1 MKPIAKV
8 YTALLFLF
16 LFAPIVIMLIFSF
29 NSGNSLSVLSGFS
42 TYWYKE
48 LFHDAN
54 TLGALRNT
62 LILALCAAILST
74 IMGTAA
80 AVGMNKLRN
89 KYMKAAM
96 NTVTNL
102 PMVNPEIITGISL
115 MLMFVFAGRL
125 MGMATSLNFA
135 TILIAH
141 ITFCLPYV
149 ILQVLPKLR
158 QMDKAL
164 PEAAMDLG
172 CTPFRAFLKVE
183 LPEILPGVLTG
194 MIMAFTLSL
203 DDFVISYFTSG
214 NGFETLPIRIYNMTK
229 KTVTPKMYALATI
242 IFFVILLLL
251 LITNL
256 MDDDAARER
265 KAQRRGAKSAS
276 AQASGKSKKSRKPLS
291 DRGRKILA
299 GSVLGV
305 AAVLILVVSVAGGSD
320 TLELNVYNWG
330 EYISDG
336 SDGSLNT
343 VKAFESW
350 YEETYG
356 EKVHVNY
363 TTYASNED
371 MYAKLKSGAVSY
383 DVIIPSDYMIARLS
397 NEDMLLPLN
406 FDNIPNYQYIE
417 DKFRGLYYD
426 PDDTYSIPYTYGVVG
441 IIYDANQVDEA
452 DVGSWDLMWNP
463 KYKGKILQFNNS
475 RDAFGTAMYRAGIDV
490 NTTDKSQWEAALQ
503 ALLEQRP
510 IVKAYVM
517 DEIYN
522 TLESGEAAIGAY
534 YAGDYFTMLD
544 AEADDVDL
552 QFYYPDPTNYFVDAM
567 CIPSCCEN
575 KELAEVF
582 INFMLS
588 QETAIANAE
597 YIYYASPNSLV
608 YNDETYQEDMGE
620 EAMEILYPEGVNFAE
635 EYNKLAYRNL
645 DDEMLG
651 YMNSLWENLKIN

>member
-8 YTALLFLF
+8 YTAILFLF
-16 LFAPIVIMLIFSF
+16 LFAPIVIMLVFSF

-80 AVGMNKLRN
+80 AVGMNKLRS

-125 MGMATSLNFA
+125 MGMATSLNFG

-149 ILQVLPKLR
+149 ILQVLPKLH

-256 MDDDAARER
+256 MDDDAVRER
-265 KAQRRGAKSAS
+265 KAQRQGAKSKA
-276 AQASGKSKKSRKPLS
+276 AQASGKKRKPLS

-336 SDGSLNT
+336 SDGSLDT
-343 VKAFESW
+343 VKAFEAW

-383 DVIIPSDYMIARLS
+383 DVIIPSDYMIARLA

-417 DKFRGLYYD
+417 DQFRGLYYD

-441 IIYDANQVDEA
+441 VIYDANQVDEA
-452 DVGSWDLMWNP
+452 DAGDWDLMWNP

-503 ALLEQRP
+503 SLLEQRP
-510 IVKAYVM
+510 LVKAYVM

-522 TLESGEAAIGAY
+522 ALESGEAAIGAY

-552 QFYYPDPTNYFVDAM
+552 RFYYPDPTNYFIDAM

-588 QETAIANAE
+588 QETAVANAE

-620 EAMEILYPEGVNFAE
+620 EAMEILYPEGVNFSE

-645 DDEMLG
+645 DDEMLS